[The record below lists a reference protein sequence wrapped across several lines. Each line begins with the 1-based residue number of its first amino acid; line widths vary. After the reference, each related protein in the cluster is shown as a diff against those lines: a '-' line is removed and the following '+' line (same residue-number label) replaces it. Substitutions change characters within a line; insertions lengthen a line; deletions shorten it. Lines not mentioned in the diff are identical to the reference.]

1 MPSTFPPKTQ
11 TARQHH
17 TCAECGE
24 AIPKGTP
31 YQSQVTIDRFVITTR
46 RTHTPCTPTL
56 PGDPFS

>member
-1 MPSTFPPKTQ
+1 MPSTFPPRTH
-11 TARQHH
+11 TARRNY

-31 YQSQVTIDRFVITTR
+31 YDAQTIIDRTVITTR
-46 RTHTPCTPTL
+46 RTHTLCTPTL